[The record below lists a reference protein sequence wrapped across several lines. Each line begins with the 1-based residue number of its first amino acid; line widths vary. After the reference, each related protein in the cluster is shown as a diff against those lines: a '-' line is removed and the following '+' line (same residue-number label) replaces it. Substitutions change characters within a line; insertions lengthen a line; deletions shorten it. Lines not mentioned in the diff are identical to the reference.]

1 MPVEVEKGGQP
12 QPEPPE
18 EAQPAG
24 KDVHLSPGEVAEGW
38 GFAERSGQP
47 PPHEAAE
54 EVPNAWD
61 IEAIAKSL
69 KAEPID
75 EVFTPWPD
83 LTEAVLFDLGNDQ
96 KTHLT
101 LAPHRASE
109 FERKRAHVH
118 VEDVSLEFEPTA
130 PPVTGE

>member
-1 MPVEVEKGGQP
+1 
-12 QPEPPE
+12 
-18 EAQPAG
+18 
-24 KDVHLSPGEVAEGW
+24 VAEGW
-38 GFAERSGQP
+38 GVAERSGQP